1 MILSKKSIFVILVL
15 VSVTVITIAFSITRK
30 KNVDDKRETERPVEG
45 DGNNECQ
52 LIIRDIQGSTDD
64 LDDLFVSEISMKD
77 DLEKV
82 AEPVEQPSHDQSTN
96 NPLEQN
102 EKHRQTGVKDFDELV
117 GDVPTT
123 IDKPDSNDQENSK
136 LIQQH
141 LENIKSAKT
150 QTLYREYY
158 NKVELDLSPEDQN
171 IFIKEYGL
179 TKEHLLF
186 PNKVLVTQRAI
197 FRMLENYRLKEP
209 IPFHFITEMISD
221 GRGDLYALL
230 ETIRAI
236 SYKCPNCPIYGMVLH
251 DHDDSIIQKS
261 ALDFYNVKAE
271 NFVETYSLESGVHSI
286 RKLFF

>member
-1 MILSKKSIFVILVL
+1 
-15 VSVTVITIAFSITRK
+15 
-30 KNVDDKRETERPVEG
+30 
-45 DGNNECQ
+45 
-52 LIIRDIQGSTDD
+52 
-64 LDDLFVSEISMKD
+64 
-77 DLEKV
+77 
-82 AEPVEQPSHDQSTN
+82 
-96 NPLEQN
+96 
-102 EKHRQTGVKDFDELV
+102 
-117 GDVPTT
+117 VPTT

-141 LENIKSAKT
+141 LENIKSAK
-150 QTLYREYY
+150 L
-158 NKVELDLSPEDQN
+158 KLLDFNRGLSLLEEHKRS
-171 IFIKEYGL
+171 IAKYGL

-236 SYKCPNCPIYGMVLH
+236 SYRCPNCPIYGMVLH

-271 NFVETYSLESGVHSI
+271 NFVETHSLESGVHSI
-286 RKLFF
+286 RKL